1 MLGGLA
7 IKLFNKDQVSAFR
20 IVPHTSEISATGLI
34 CTSSRHRH
42 AALPLDKEILAEFHV
57 GVELR
62 GQNRSMPA
70 AEGDVLLI

>member
-1 MLGGLA
+1 
-7 IKLFNKDQVSAFR
+7 
-20 IVPHTSEISATGLI
+20 
-34 CTSSRHRH
+34 
-42 AALPLDKEILAEFHV
+42 LPLDKEILAEFHV

>member
-42 AALPLDKEILAEFHV
+42 AALPLDKEYLLNFMS
-57 GVELR
+57 LW
-62 GQNRSMPA
+62 NRVVKIDQCRRPKGMCC
-70 AEGDVLLI
+70 